1 MSHSPRAPGE
11 EHSFRTVYEATY
23 ADLVRFVQRRS
34 HHDHAED
41 IVSEAF
47 LVVWRRFDEAPSQL
61 DDVRAWVFG
70 ITRHLLLNDRRSD
83 QRRRALGVRLTLTTT
98 AVVEDGSL
106 GVVDRVDL
114 GRAWRLLSDT
124 HQEVLALAVFEE
136 LRAPQ
141 AALVLA
147 ISPVAFRLRLSRA
160 RRALRLHLDHLPSRD
175 DTAPA
180 ERTPAPDRTYLPD
193 RIERTS
199 TS

>member
-1 MSHSPRAPGE
+1 MSHSPRAPSE
-11 EHSFRTVYEATY
+11 EHSFRTLYEALY
-23 ADLVRFVQRRS
+23 ADLVRFVQRRA

-41 IVSEAF
+41 VVSEAF
-47 LVVWRRFDEAPSQL
+47 LVVWRRFDEAPRHP

-83 QRRRALGVRLTLTTT
+83 QRRRALGVRLTLTTA
-98 AVVEDGSL
+98 AVVDDDSP

-114 GRAWRLLSDT
+114 GRAWRRLSDT

-136 LRAPQ
+136 LRASQ
-141 AALVLA
+141 AALVLG

-160 RRALRLHLDHLPSRD
+160 RRALRLHLGHLPSRD
-175 DTAPA
+175 RTATA
-180 ERTPAPDRTYLPD
+180 ERTSAPDRTQLPD